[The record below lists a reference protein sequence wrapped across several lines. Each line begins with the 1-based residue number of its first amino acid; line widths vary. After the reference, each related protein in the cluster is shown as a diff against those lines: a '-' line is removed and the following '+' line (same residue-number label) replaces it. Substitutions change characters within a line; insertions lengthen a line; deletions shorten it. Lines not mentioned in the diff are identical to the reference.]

1 MESVCRT
8 AGSGP
13 GGGSARPNNPSARSS
28 RLFSESVCFLSL
40 LSGSP
45 STGSRFQGAELE
57 GGPGRVG
64 TGPPHLP
71 LPAGFPTLSPPPL
84 QSLPRLHLD
93 PTQAP
98 FPLGASLFRFLLSL
112 ETLQVGSRPTALL
125 AGTGA
130 LLLPTL
136 RPGMDQSSRGWCV
149 WQVLKPVWGMPSPGC
164 GASGLPTPGALALT
178 GHKWDNLKQRF

>member
-71 LPAGFPTLSPPPL
+71 LPAGFPPS
-84 QSLPRLHLD
+84 RLHPSGPCLG
-93 PTQAP
+93 PTWTP
-98 FPLGASLFRFLLSL
+98 HRPLSLSASLFRFLRSL
-112 ETLQVGSRPTALL
+112 ETLQVGSLPHRP
-125 AGTGA
+125 AGRDRSPVA
-130 LLLPTL
+130 AHPP
-136 RPGMDQSSRGWCV
+136 PGDRSELQEVVCVAGSETSLGGCPPRAVGPLSTWPSYSRRLGPDQ
-149 WQVLKPVWGMPSPGC
+149 
-164 GASGLPTPGALALT
+164 A
-178 GHKWDNLKQRF
+178 